1 MTEEI
6 DRMYMSRK
14 NIKLSDDK
22 RTVFLNLTGTGDFKL
37 VRDSKKRFHTFK
49 VMHKA
54 SGVVASFSDFE
65 YAVTTRMNSLLNLR
79 GIDIGIIAD
88 KHLEFGETNK
98 MPIVERVVYA
108 DWVN

>member
-1 MTEEI
+1 MKETI

-37 VRDSKKRFHTFK
+37 VRDRKRFHTFK

-65 YAVTTRMNSLLNLR
+65 YAVTTRMSSLLNIR
-79 GIDIGIIAD
+79 GIDIGIVAD
-88 KHLEFGETNK
+88 KQLEFGETNK
-98 MPIVERVVYA
+98 MPIVERVAYA
-108 DWVN
+108 NWVN